1 MLDFSTATQKRKS
14 IREYLPEPL
23 SKEELNAVLNDALRA
38 PSAVNAQPWVVHI
51 VSGETLQRLSAKLV
65 EKFRSGD
72 VKSDFIFDQT
82 ALTGVYEERMRDSYK
97 RLYDAFHILREDK
110 AGRKSFAEENARF
123 YGAPH
128 AAFFFMPDITDN
140 VFTALDVGMLAQN
153 LMLSLTARGFGSVP
167 QIALTY
173 SPDVVREELNVPENY
188 KLVLGMSFGRP
199 KPDSTA
205 NNYIQPRAPQDEV
218 VVFHE

>member
-1 MLDFSTATQKRKS
+1 MLDFSTTTQTRKS

-23 SKEELNAVLNDALRA
+23 TKEELDVVLKDAMRA
-38 PSAVNAQPWVVHI
+38 PSAVNAQPWQVHI
-51 VSGETLQRLSAKLV
+51 VSDSALKRLSDKLI
-65 EKFRSGD
+65 EGFRTGNLAP
-72 VKSDFIFDQT
+72 DFIFDQQ
-82 ALTGVYEERMRDSYK
+82 AFTGVYEERMRDSYK
-97 RLYDAFHILREDK
+97 RLYDAFGILREDK
-110 AGRKSFAEENARF
+110 AGRKSFAEENTRF

-153 LMLSLTARGFGSVP
+153 FMLSLTAHGFGSVP

-173 SPDVVREELNVPENY
+173 SPDVVRQELNVPENY
-188 KLVLGMSFGRP
+188 KLVLGISFGRP

-205 NNYIQPRAPQDEV
+205 NSYIQPRAPQTETV
-218 VVFHE
+218 IFHQ

>member
-1 MLDFSTATQKRKS
+1 MLDFSTTAQTRKS

-23 SKEELNAVLNDALRA
+23 SRAELDAVLQDALRA
-38 PSAVNAQPWVVHI
+38 PSAVNAQPWVLHI
-51 VSGETLQRLSAKLV
+51 VSSDALRRLSEKLV
-65 EKFRSGD
+65 AKFRSGD
-72 VKSDFIFDQT
+72 VKADFIYDQH
-82 ALTGVYEERMRDSYK
+82 AFTGVYEDRMRDSYQ
-97 RLYDAFHILREDK
+97 RLYEAFDILREDK

-140 VFTALDVGMLAQN
+140 VFTALDVGMLVQN
-153 LMLSLTARGFGSVP
+153 FMLALTARGFGSVP

-173 SPDVVREELNVPENY
+173 SPDVVRAELGVPDNY
-188 KLVLGMSFGRP
+188 KLVLGVSFGRP
-199 KPDSTA
+199 KPDSAA
-205 NNYIQPRAPQDEV
+205 NTYVQPRAPQSET

>member
-1 MLDFSTATQKRKS
+1 MLDFSTTTQTRKS

-23 SKEELNAVLNDALRA
+23 TKEEMDAVLKDAMRA

-51 VSGETLQRLSAKLV
+51 VSGEALKRLSDKLV
-65 EKFRSGD
+65 DGFRTGNLAP
-72 VKSDFIFDQT
+72 DFIFDQH

-97 RLYDAFHILREDK
+97 RLYDAFGILREDK

-128 AAFFFMPDITDN
+128 AAFFFMPDFTDN

-153 LMLSLTARGFGSVP
+153 FMLSLTAHGFGSVP
-167 QIALTY
+167 QIALT
-173 SPDVVREELNVPENY
+173 
-188 KLVLGMSFGRP
+188 
-199 KPDSTA
+199 
-205 NNYIQPRAPQDEV
+205 
-218 VVFHE
+218 